1 MKKISLLRKSFLAGL
16 IDKGDAGAR
25 VFDKRGG
32 EIDSEYL
39 KGKVTG
45 FVGRLED
52 NVLYTTYVNI

>member
-1 MKKISLLRKSFLAGL
+1 MKKIMTTS
-16 IDKGDAGAR
+16 KGYSKREGGR
-25 VFDKRGG
+25 VFDNRGG

>member
-1 MKKISLLRKSFLAGL
+1 MKKIMTTS
-16 IDKGDAGAR
+16 KGYLKREGAR